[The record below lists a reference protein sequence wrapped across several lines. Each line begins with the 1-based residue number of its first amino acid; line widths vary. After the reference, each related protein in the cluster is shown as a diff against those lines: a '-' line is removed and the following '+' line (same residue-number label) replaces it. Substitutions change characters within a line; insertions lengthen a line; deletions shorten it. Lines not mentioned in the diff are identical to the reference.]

1 MLEVIRAHSKGW
13 MAKLILTLITVPFA
27 LFGIDAYLKD
37 AGAGASVAKVDGAT
51 ISVQEYR
58 NAMQSLRDRL
68 QKENPK
74 DVGALDSPEV
84 KQSVLDRLI
93 NTRLL
98 NAEVVHSN
106 FKVTNEQLA
115 QFITSLPEFQQGGKF
130 SQEIYDK
137 LLSQNQMTPSQF
149 ENKMRGELLLQQV
162 RDGIPGLAFTS
173 SAVENAVL
181 NVEHQQREVSVA
193 EIKTADFI
201 SQVKVDQSEVQAYYD
216 KHKDKFKVPEQVKL
230 EFVMMSANTLI
241 PKMQTT
247 EDEAKKFYNENAAKF
262 QGNEQRHAS
271 HILIGV
277 SAAASPEAKAEAK
290 KKAEQVLAEVKKS
303 PAKFA
308 ELAKKY
314 SQDPGSAEKGGDL
327 GTFARGS
334 MVKPFEEA
342 VFSMKPGDISGLV
355 QSDFGY
361 HIIKLTEIVGQ
372 GQGFDALKPQ
382 IRAELM
388 YQKALAKFSEQ
399 AETFS
404 AMVYEQSTSLQPA
417 ADAYGIP
424 VQKTEWLSYADGAKF
439 FKSDKLMTLVF
450 TNEVLK
456 DKRNTEAVEVSN
468 NTLVS
473 ARVVDYKPSAPRSFD
488 EVKGG
493 IEDLLKIEKATKLA
507 IDKGTSSLAEL
518 KDGKAAGGLDW
529 IAPVTVDR
537 KNAQGL
543 TDLTMSNVFKI
554 DTTKLPAYAGIADSK
569 KGYLLIKVT
578 AVQNKLAD
586 DEAKKAALLDL
597 RTAIASEYSSA
608 YIGALKA
615 NKKILVNTRLMM
627 SDGAQAQ
634 YLEVT

>member
-13 MAKLILTLITVPFA
+13 LAKLILTLITVPFA

-51 ISVQEYR
+51 ISIQEYR

-74 DVGALDSPEV
+74 DIDALESPEV

-98 NAEVVHSN
+98 NAEVDNNN

-130 SQEIYDK
+130 SQEVYDK

-149 ENKMRGELLLQQV
+149 EKKMRGELLLQQL
-162 RDGIPGLAFTS
+162 RDGVPGLAFTS
-173 SAVENAVL
+173 KAVEDAVL

-201 SQVKVDQSEVQAYYD
+201 SQVNVDPSEVQAYYE

-230 EFVMMSANTLI
+230 EFVMLSANTLI

-247 EDEAKKFYNENAAKF
+247 DEEAKKFYDENASKF
-262 QGNEQRHAS
+262 QGSEQRHAS
-271 HILIGV
+271 HILIGD
-277 SAAASPEAKAEAK
+277 SASASPEAKAEAK
-290 KKAEQVLAEVKKS
+290 KKAEQVLAEVKKN

-327 GTFARGS
+327 GTFGRGS
-334 MVKPFEEA
+334 MVKPFEDA
-342 VFSMKPGDISGLV
+342 AFSMKPGEVSGLV

-372 GQGFDALKPQ
+372 GQGFETLKPQ

-388 YQKALAKFSEQ
+388 YQKALVKFSEQ
-399 AETFS
+399 AEAFS
-404 AMVYEQSTSLQPA
+404 ATVYEQSTSLKPV
-417 ADAYGIP
+417 ADAYNIP

-468 NTLVS
+468 NTLAS
-473 ARVVDYKPSAPRSFD
+473 ARVVEYKASAPRSFD

-493 IEDLLKIEKATKLA
+493 IADLLKIEKATKLA
-507 IDKGTSSLAEL
+507 IDKGAASLASL
-518 KDGKAAGGLDW
+518 KSSKEVAGLDW
-529 IAPVTVDR
+529 ITPVVVDR

-543 TDLTMSNVFKI
+543 TDLTMSNVFKV
-554 DTTKLPAYAGIADSK
+554 DTNKLPAYAGIADSQ

-586 DEAKKAALLDL
+586 EESRKTALLDL
-597 RTAIASEYSSA
+597 RTAMASEFSSA
-608 YIGALKA
+608 YIGTLKS
-615 NKKILVNTRLMM
+615 NKKIMVNSRLMM
-627 SDGAQAQ
+627 SDSVAQ
-634 YLEVT
+634 

>member
-74 DVGALDSPEV
+74 DIGALDSPEV

-130 SQEIYDK
+130 SQEVYDK

-149 ENKMRGELLLQQV
+149 ENKMRGELLLQQA
-162 RDGIPGLAFTS
+162 RDGIPGLAFTAP
-173 SAVENAVL
+173 AVENAIL

-201 SQVKVDQSEVQAYYD
+201 SQVKVDPSEIQAYYD

-277 SAAASPEAKAEAK
+277 SATATPEAKAEAK

-417 ADAYGIP
+417 ADAFGIP

-507 IDKGTSSLAEL
+507 IDKGASSLAAL
-518 KDGKAAGGLDW
+518 KDGKSAAGLDW

-554 DTTKLPAYAGIADSK
+554 DTTKLPAYAGVSDSK

-597 RTAIASEYSSA
+597 RTAMATEYSSA

-615 NKKILVNTRLMM
+615 NKKIFVNTRLMM
-627 SDGAQAQ
+627 SDSPQAQ
-634 YLEVT
+634 

>member
-13 MAKLILTLITVPFA
+13 VAKLILTLITVPFA

-51 ISVQEYR
+51 ISIQEYR

-74 DVGALDSPEV
+74 DIVALDSPEV

-98 NAEVVHSN
+98 NAEVVNSN

-130 SQEIYDK
+130 SQEVYDK

-149 ENKMRGELLLQQV
+149 EKKMRGELLLQQV
-162 RDGIPGLAFTS
+162 RDGVPGLAFTS
-173 SAVENAVL
+173 KAVEDAL
-181 NVEHQQREVSVA
+181 LSVEHQQREVTIA
-193 EIKTADFI
+193 EIKTADYI
-201 SQVKVDQSEVQAYYD
+201 SQVNVEPSEVQAYYD

-230 EFVMMSANTLI
+230 EFVMLSANTLI

-247 EDEAKKFYNENAAKF
+247 EDEAKKFYDENASKF

-277 SAAASPEAKAEAK
+277 SASSSPEAKAEAK
-290 KKAEQVLAEVKKS
+290 KKAEQVLAEVKKN
-303 PAKFA
+303 PTKFS

-334 MVKPFEEA
+334 MVKPFEDA
-342 VFSMKPGDISGLV
+342 AFSMKQGEISGLV

-372 GQGFDALKPQ
+372 GQGFEALKPQ

-399 AETFS
+399 AEAFS
-404 AMVYEQSTSLQPA
+404 ATVYEQSTSLQPV

-439 FKSDKLMTLVF
+439 FKNDKLMTLVF

-473 ARVVDYKPSAPRSFD
+473 ARVIDYKPSAPRSFE

-493 IEDLLKIEKATKLA
+493 IADLLKIEKATKLA
-507 IDKGTSSLAEL
+507 IDKGVASLASL
-518 KDGKAAGGLDW
+518 KSSKDVADLDW
-529 IAPVTVDR
+529 IAPVVVDR

-543 TDLTMSNVFKI
+543 TELTMANVFKV
-554 DTTKLPAYAGIADSK
+554 DTTKLPAYAGVADSK

-578 AVQNKLAD
+578 SVQNKLAD
-586 DEAKKAALLDL
+586 EEAKKSALLDL
-597 RTAIASEYSSA
+597 RTAIASEFSSS
-608 YIGALKA
+608 YIGTLKA
-615 NKKILVNTRLMM
+615 DKKIFVNTRLMM
-627 SDGAQAQ
+627 SDSASQ
-634 YLEVT
+634 

>member
-201 SQVKVDQSEVQAYYD
+201 SQVRVDQSEVQAYYD

-634 YLEVT
+634 

>member
-193 EIKTADFI
+193 EIKTSDFI

-615 NKKILVNTRLMM
+615 NKKILVNTRLMI

-634 YLEVT
+634 

>member
-13 MAKLILTLITVPFA
+13 LAKLILTLITVPFA

-51 ISVQEYR
+51 ISIQEYR

-74 DVGALDSPEV
+74 DIGALESPEV

-98 NAEVVHSN
+98 NAEVDNNN

-130 SQEIYDK
+130 SQEVYDK

-149 ENKMRGELLLQQV
+149 EKKMRGELLLQQV
-162 RDGIPGLAFTS
+162 RDGVPGLAFTS
-173 SAVENAVL
+173 KAVEDAVL

-201 SQVKVDQSEVQAYYD
+201 SQVNVDPSEVQAYYE

-230 EFVMMSANTLI
+230 EFVMLSANTLI

-247 EDEAKKFYNENAAKF
+247 DEEAKKFYDENASKF
-262 QGNEQRHAS
+262 QGSEQRHAS
-271 HILIGV
+271 HILIGA
-277 SAAASPEAKAEAK
+277 SASASPEAKVEAK
-290 KKAEQVLAEVKKS
+290 KKAEQVLAEVKKN

-327 GTFARGS
+327 GTFGRGS
-334 MVKPFEEA
+334 MVKPFEDA
-342 VFSMKPGDISGLV
+342 AFSMKPGEVSGLV

-372 GQGFDALKPQ
+372 GQGFETLKPQ

-388 YQKALAKFSEQ
+388 YQKALVKFSEQ
-399 AETFS
+399 AEAFS
-404 AMVYEQSTSLQPA
+404 ATVYEQSTSLKPV
-417 ADAYGIP
+417 ADAYNIP

-473 ARVVDYKPSAPRSFD
+473 ARVVEYKASAPRSFD

-493 IEDLLKIEKATKLA
+493 IADLLKIEKATKLA
-507 IDKGTSSLAEL
+507 IDKGAASLASL
-518 KDGKAAGGLDW
+518 KSSKEVAGLDW
-529 IAPVTVDR
+529 ITPVVVDR

-543 TDLTMSNVFKI
+543 TDLTMSNVFKV
-554 DTTKLPAYAGIADSK
+554 DTNKLPAYAGIADSQ

-578 AVQNKLAD
+578 AIQNKLAD
-586 DEAKKAALLDL
+586 EESRKTALLDL
-597 RTAIASEYSSA
+597 RTAMASEFSSA
-608 YIGALKA
+608 YIGTLKS
-615 NKKILVNTRLMM
+615 NKKIMVNSRLMM
-627 SDGAQAQ
+627 SDSAAQ
-634 YLEVT
+634 

>member
-1 MLEVIRAHSKGW
+1 MLEVIRTHSKGW
-13 MAKLILTLITVPFA
+13 VAKFILVLITVPFA

-37 AGAGASVAKVDGAT
+37 AGTGASIAKVDGAS

-74 DVGALDSPEV
+74 DVAALDAPEV
-84 KQSVLDRLI
+84 KQSILDRLI

-98 NAEVVHSN
+98 SAEVANSN

-115 QFITSLPEFQQGGKF
+115 LFITSLPEFQQGGKF
-130 SQEIYDK
+130 SQEVYDK

-149 ENKMRGELLLQQV
+149 ENKMRSELLLQQV
-162 RDGIPGLAFTS
+162 RDGIPSLAFTAP
-173 SAVENAVL
+173 AVENAVL
-181 NVEHQQREVSVA
+181 NIEHQQREVSVA
-193 EIKTADFI
+193 EIKTSDFI
-201 SQVKVDQSEVQAYYD
+201 SQVKVEPAEVRAYYD

-230 EFVMMSANTLI
+230 EFVMLSANTLI
-241 PKMQTT
+241 TKMQAT
-247 EDEAKKFYNENAAKF
+247 EDEAKKFYDENASKF
-262 QGNEQRHAS
+262 QGDEQRHAS

-277 SAAASPEAKAEAK
+277 SATASADAKAEAK
-290 KKAEQVLAEVKKS
+290 KKAEQVLAEVKKN

-308 ELAKKY
+308 ALAKKY

-327 GTFARGS
+327 GTFGRGA

-342 VFSMKPGDISGLV
+342 VFAMKTGDVSGLV

-361 HIIKLTEIVGQ
+361 HIIKLNEIAGQ
-372 GQGFDALKPQ
+372 SQGFEAMKAQ

-388 YQKALAKFSEQ
+388 YQKAIAKFSEQ
-399 AETFS
+399 AEAFS
-404 AMVYEQSTSLQPA
+404 ALVYEQSTSLQPA
-417 ADAYGIP
+417 ADAYGVP
-424 VQKTEWLSYADGAKF
+424 VQKSEWLSYADGAKF

-473 ARVVDYKPSAPRSFD
+473 ARVVEYKPSAPRSFD
-488 EVKGG
+488 EIKGG
-493 IEDLLKIEKATKLA
+493 IEDLLKIEKASKLA
-507 IDKGTSSLAEL
+507 IDKGALSLASL
-518 KDGKAAGGLDW
+518 KQGKDVADLDW
-529 IAPVTVDR
+529 ILPVTVDR

-543 TDLTMSNVFKI
+543 TDSTMSNVFKI
-554 DTTKLPAYAGIADSK
+554 DATKLPAYAGVSDSK
-569 KGYLLIKVT
+569 KGYLIIKVS
-578 AVQNKLAD
+578 AVQNKLAED
-586 DEAKKAALLDL
+586 DAKKAALLDL
-597 RTAIASEYSSA
+597 RTAMASEYASA

-615 NKKILVNTRLMM
+615 NKKIFVNTRLMM
-627 SDGAQAQ
+627 SDSAQGQ
-634 YLEVT
+634 

>member
-13 MAKLILTLITVPFA
+13 LAKLILTLITVPFA

-51 ISVQEYR
+51 ISIQEYR

-74 DVGALDSPEV
+74 DIDALESPEV

-98 NAEVVHSN
+98 NAEVDNNN

-130 SQEIYDK
+130 SQEVYDK

-149 ENKMRGELLLQQV
+149 EKKMRGELLLQQV
-162 RDGIPGLAFTS
+162 RDGVPGLAFTS
-173 SAVENAVL
+173 KAVEDAVL

-201 SQVKVDQSEVQAYYD
+201 SQVNVDPSEVQTYYE

-230 EFVMMSANTLI
+230 EFVMLSANTLI

-247 EDEAKKFYNENAAKF
+247 DEEAKKFYDENASKF
-262 QGNEQRHAS
+262 QGSEQRHAS
-271 HILIGV
+271 HILIGD
-277 SAAASPEAKAEAK
+277 SASASPEAKAEAK
-290 KKAEQVLAEVKKS
+290 KKAEQVLAEVKKN

-327 GTFARGS
+327 GTFGRGS
-334 MVKPFEEA
+334 MVKPFEDA
-342 VFSMKPGDISGLV
+342 AFSMKPGEVSGLV

-372 GQGFDALKPQ
+372 GQGFETLKPQ

-388 YQKALAKFSEQ
+388 YQKALVKFSEQ
-399 AETFS
+399 AEAFS
-404 AMVYEQSTSLQPA
+404 ATVYEQSTSLKPV
-417 ADAYGIP
+417 ADAYNIP

-473 ARVVDYKPSAPRSFD
+473 ARVVEYKASAPRSFD

-493 IEDLLKIEKATKLA
+493 IADLLKIEKATKLA
-507 IDKGTSSLAEL
+507 IDKGAASLASL
-518 KDGKAAGGLDW
+518 KSSKEVAGLDW
-529 IAPVTVDR
+529 ITPVVVDR

-543 TDLTMSNVFKI
+543 TDLTMSNVFKV
-554 DTTKLPAYAGIADSK
+554 DTNKLPAYAGIADSQ

-586 DEAKKAALLDL
+586 EESRKTALLDL
-597 RTAIASEYSSA
+597 RTAMASEFSSA
-608 YIGALKA
+608 YIGTLKS
-615 NKKILVNTRLMM
+615 NKKIMVNSRLMM
-627 SDGAQAQ
+627 SDSVAQ
-634 YLEVT
+634 

>member
-1 MLEVIRAHSKGW
+1 MLEAIRAHSKGW
-13 MAKLILTLITVPFA
+13 LAKLILTLITIPFA

-51 ISVQEYR
+51 ISIQEYR

-130 SQEIYDK
+130 SQEVYDK

-149 ENKMRGELLLQQV
+149 ENKMRGELLLQQA
-162 RDGIPGLAFTS
+162 RDGVPGLAF
-173 SAVENAVL
+173 SAPALENAVL
-181 NVEHQQREVSVA
+181 DVEHQQREVTIA

-201 SQVKVDQSEVQAYYD
+201 SQVKVDPSEVKAYYD

-230 EFVMMSANTLI
+230 EFVMLSANTLI

-247 EDEAKKFYNENAAKF
+247 EEEAKKFYDENAAKF

-277 SAAASPEAKAEAK
+277 AATASPEAKAEAK
-290 KKAEQVLAEVKKS
+290 KKAEQVLAEVKKN

-327 GTFARGS
+327 GTFARGA

-342 VFSMKPGDISGLV
+342 VFSMRPGEVSGLV

-361 HIIKLTEIVGQ
+361 HIIKLNEVVGQ
-372 GQGFDALKPQ
+372 AQGFDALKSQ

-399 AETFS
+399 AEAFS
-404 AMVYEQSTSLQPA
+404 AMVYEQSNSLQPA
-417 ADAYGIP
+417 ADAYGVP

-439 FKSDKLMTLVF
+439 FKNDKLMTLVF

-456 DKRNTEAVEVSN
+456 DKRNTEAVEVAN

-507 IDKGTSSLAEL
+507 IDKGTSSLASL
-518 KDGKAAGGLDW
+518 KAGNAATGLDW
-529 IAPVTVDR
+529 ISPVVVDR

-554 DTTKLPAYAGIADSK
+554 DTAKLPAYAGVADSQ

-578 AVQNKLAD
+578 AVNSKLAD
-586 DEAKKAALLDL
+586 DEAKKTALLDL
-597 RTAIASEYSSA
+597 RTAMASEYSSA
-608 YIGALKA
+608 YIASLKA
-615 NKKILVNTRLMM
+615 NKKIFVNTRLMM
-627 SDGAQAQ
+627 SDSAQGQ
-634 YLEVT
+634 

>member
-1 MLEVIRAHSKGW
+1 MLEAIRAHSKGW
-13 MAKLILTLITVPFA
+13 VAKLILTLITVPFA

-74 DVGALDSPEV
+74 DIGALDSPEV

-98 NAEVVHSN
+98 SAEVAHSN

-130 SQEIYDK
+130 SQEVYDK

-162 RDGIPGLAFTS
+162 RDGVPGLAFTAP
-173 SAVENAVL
+173 AVEDAVL
-181 NVEHQQREVSVA
+181 KVEHQQREVTIA
-193 EIKTADFI
+193 EIKSADFI
-201 SQVKVDQSEVQAYYD
+201 SQVKVDPSEVQAYYD
-216 KHKDKFKVPEQVKL
+216 KHKDKFKIPEQVKL

-247 EDEAKKFYNENAAKF
+247 EEEAKKFYDENASKF

-277 SAAASPEAKAEAK
+277 AATASPEAKAEAK
-290 KKAEQVLAEVKKS
+290 KKAEQVLAEVKKN

-327 GTFARGS
+327 GTFARGA
-334 MVKPFEEA
+334 MVKPFEDA
-342 VFSMKPGDISGLV
+342 AFSMKAGEISGLV

-361 HIIKLTEIVGQ
+361 HIIKLNEIVGQ

-399 AETFS
+399 AEAFS
-404 AMVYEQSTSLQPA
+404 ATVYEQSTSLQPA

-450 TNEVLK
+450 TDEVLK

-507 IDKGTSSLAEL
+507 IDKGTSSLASL
-518 KDGKAAGGLDW
+518 KAGKEAAGLDW
-529 IAPVTVDR
+529 IAPVVVDR

-543 TDLTMSNVFKI
+543 TELTMSNVFKI
-554 DTTKLPAYAGIADSK
+554 DTKNLPAYAGVSDSK

-578 AVQNKLAD
+578 GVQNKLAD
-586 DEAKKAALLDL
+586 DEAKKTALLDL
-597 RTAIASEYSSA
+597 RTAVASEYSSA
-608 YIGALKA
+608 YIASLKA
-615 NKKILVNTRLMM
+615 NKKIFVNTRLMM
-627 SDGAQAQ
+627 SDSAQGQ
-634 YLEVT
+634 

>member
-13 MAKLILTLITVPFA
+13 LAKLILTLITVPFA

-51 ISVQEYR
+51 ISIQEYR

-74 DVGALDSPEV
+74 DIGALESPEV

-98 NAEVVHSN
+98 NAEVDNNN

-130 SQEIYDK
+130 SQEVYDK

-149 ENKMRGELLLQQV
+149 EKKMRGELLLQQV
-162 RDGIPGLAFTS
+162 RDGVPGLAFTS
-173 SAVENAVL
+173 KAVEDAVL

-201 SQVKVDQSEVQAYYD
+201 SQVNVDPSEVQAYYE

-230 EFVMMSANTLI
+230 EFVMLSANTLI

-247 EDEAKKFYNENAAKF
+247 DEEAKKFYDENASKF
-262 QGNEQRHAS
+262 QGSEQRHAS
-271 HILIGV
+271 HILIGA
-277 SAAASPEAKAEAK
+277 SASASPEAKAEAK
-290 KKAEQVLAEVKKS
+290 KKAEQVLAEVKKN

-314 SQDPGSAEKGGDL
+314 SQDPGSSEKGGDL
-327 GTFARGS
+327 GTFGRGS
-334 MVKPFEEA
+334 MVKPFEDA
-342 VFSMKPGDISGLV
+342 AFSMKPGEVSGLV

-372 GQGFDALKPQ
+372 GQGFETLKPQ

-388 YQKALAKFSEQ
+388 YQKALVKFSEQ
-399 AETFS
+399 AEAFS
-404 AMVYEQSTSLQPA
+404 ATVYEQSTSLKPV
-417 ADAYGIP
+417 ADAYNIP

-473 ARVVDYKPSAPRSFD
+473 ARVVEYKASAPRSFD

-493 IEDLLKIEKATKLA
+493 TADLLKIEKATKLA
-507 IDKGTSSLAEL
+507 IDKGAASLASL
-518 KDGKAAGGLDW
+518 KSSKEVAGLDW
-529 IAPVTVDR
+529 ITPVVVDR

-543 TDLTMSNVFKI
+543 TDLTMSNVFKV
-554 DTTKLPAYAGIADSK
+554 DTNKLPAYAGIADSQ

-586 DEAKKAALLDL
+586 EESRKTALLDL
-597 RTAIASEYSSA
+597 RTAMASEFSSA
-608 YIGALKA
+608 YIGTLKS
-615 NKKILVNTRLMM
+615 NKKIMVNSRLMM
-627 SDGAQAQ
+627 SDSAAQ
-634 YLEVT
+634 

>member
-13 MAKLILTLITVPFA
+13 LAKLILTLITVPFA

-51 ISVQEYR
+51 ISIQEYR

-74 DVGALDSPEV
+74 DIGALDSPEV

-98 NAEVVHSN
+98 NAEVDNNN

-130 SQEIYDK
+130 SQEVYDK

-149 ENKMRGELLLQQV
+149 EKKMRGELLLQQV
-162 RDGIPGLAFTS
+162 RDGFPGLAFTS
-173 SAVENAVL
+173 KAVEDAVL

-201 SQVKVDQSEVQAYYD
+201 SQVNVDPSEVQAYYE

-230 EFVMMSANTLI
+230 EFVMLSANTLI

-247 EDEAKKFYNENAAKF
+247 DEEAKKFYDENASKF
-262 QGNEQRHAS
+262 QGSEQRHAS
-271 HILIGV
+271 HILIGA
-277 SAAASPEAKAEAK
+277 SANASPEAKAEAK
-290 KKAEQVLAEVKKS
+290 KKAEQVLAEVKKN

-327 GTFARGS
+327 GTFGRGS
-334 MVKPFEEA
+334 MVKPFEDA
-342 VFSMKPGDISGLV
+342 AFSMKLGEVSGLV

-372 GQGFDALKPQ
+372 GQGFETLKPQ

-388 YQKALAKFSEQ
+388 YQKALVKFSEQ
-399 AETFS
+399 AEAFS
-404 AMVYEQSTSLQPA
+404 ATVYEQSTSLKPV
-417 ADAYGIP
+417 ADAYNIP

-473 ARVVDYKPSAPRSFD
+473 ARVVEYKASAPRSFD

-493 IEDLLKIEKATKLA
+493 IADLLKIEKATKLA
-507 IDKGTSSLAEL
+507 IDKGAASLASL
-518 KDGKAAGGLDW
+518 KSSKEVAGLDW
-529 IAPVTVDR
+529 ITPVVVDR

-543 TDLTMSNVFKI
+543 TDLTMSNVFKV
-554 DTTKLPAYAGIADSK
+554 DTNKLPAYAGIADSQ

-578 AVQNKLAD
+578 AIQNKLAD
-586 DEAKKAALLDL
+586 EESRKTALLDL
-597 RTAIASEYSSA
+597 RTAMASEFSSA
-608 YIGALKA
+608 YVGTLKS
-615 NKKILVNTRLMM
+615 NKKIMVNSRLMM
-627 SDGAQAQ
+627 SDSAAQ
-634 YLEVT
+634 

>member
-1 MLEVIRAHSKGW
+1 MLEIIREHSTGW
-13 MAKLILTLITVPFA
+13 MAKLILVLITVPFA
-27 LFGIDAYLKD
+27 LFGIDSYLKN
-37 AGAGASVAKVDGAT
+37 AGSGASVAKVDGAT

-68 QKENPK
+68 QKENSK
-74 DVGALDSPEV
+74 DLGALDSPEV

-98 NAEVVHSN
+98 NAEVVKSR
-106 FKVTNEQLA
+106 FVVTNEQLA

-130 SQEIYDK
+130 SQEVYDK
-137 LLSQNQMTPSQF
+137 LLTQNQMTPTQF
-149 ENKMRGELLLQQV
+149 ENKMRGELLLQQA
-162 RDGIPGLAFTS
+162 RDGLPGLAFTS
-173 SAVENAVL
+173 PVIEDSTL
-181 NVEHQQREVSVA
+181 KVEHQQREVTVA
-193 EIKTADFI
+193 EIKAADFI
-201 SQVKVDQSEVQAYYD
+201 SQVKVDPSEVKAYYD

-247 EDEAKKFYNENAAKF
+247 EEEAKKFYDENASKF
-262 QGNEQRHAS
+262 QNNEQRHAS
-271 HILIGV
+271 HILISV
-277 SAAASPEAKAEAK
+277 SATASPEVKAEAK

-327 GTFARGS
+327 GSFGRGA

-342 VFSMKPGDISGLV
+342 VFSMKPGDVSNLV

-361 HIIKLTEIVGQ
+361 HIIKLIDVAGQ
-372 GQGFDALKPQ
+372 GQDFETLKPQ

-399 AETFS
+399 AEAFS
-404 AMVYEQSTSLQPA
+404 ATVYEQSNSLQPA
-417 ADAYGIP
+417 ADAYGLA
-424 VQKTEWLSYADGAKF
+424 VQKTEWLSFADGAKF
-439 FKSDKLMTLVF
+439 FKNDKLMNLVF

-473 ARVVDYKPSAPRSFD
+473 ARVVDYKPTAPRSFD

-493 IEDLLKIEKATKLA
+493 IEDLLKIEKATQLA
-507 IDKGTSSLAEL
+507 ITKGTTSLATL
-518 KDGKAAGGLDW
+518 KEGKDASGLDW
-529 IAPVTVDR
+529 IAPVVVDR

-543 TDLTMSNVFKI
+543 TELTMSNVFKI
-554 DTTKLPAYAGIADSK
+554 DTAKLPAYAGISDSK

-586 DEAKKAALLDL
+586 ENAKKAALLDL
-597 RTAIASEYSSA
+597 RTAMASEYSSA

-615 NKKILVNTRLMM
+615 DKKIFVNTRLMM
-627 SDGAQAQ
+627 SDSAQAQ
-634 YLEVT
+634 

>member
-1 MLEVIRAHSKGW
+1 MLEVIRTHSKGW
-13 MAKLILTLITVPFA
+13 VAKFILILITVPFA

-37 AGAGASVAKVDGAT
+37 AGTGASVAKVDGAT

-68 QKENPK
+68 QKENPE
-74 DVGALDSPEV
+74 DVAALDSQEV

-98 NAEVVHSN
+98 SAEVAHSN

-115 QFITSLPEFQQGGKF
+115 LFITSLPEFQQGGKF
-130 SQEIYDK
+130 SQEVYDK
-137 LLSQNQMTPSQF
+137 LLIQNQMTPSQF
-149 ENKMRGELLLQQV
+149 ENKMRSELLLQQV
-162 RDGIPGLAFTS
+162 RDGIPGLAFTTP
-173 SAVENAVL
+173 AVENAVL
-181 NVEHQQREVSVA
+181 NIEHQQREVSVA
-193 EIKTADFI
+193 EIKTSDFI
-201 SQVKVDQSEVQAYYD
+201 SQVKVEPSEVRAYYE

-230 EFVMMSANTLI
+230 EFVMLSANTLI
-241 PKMQTT
+241 TKMQAT
-247 EDEAKKFYNENAAKF
+247 EEEAKKFYDENAAKF

-277 SAAASPEAKAEAK
+277 SATASADAKAEAK
-290 KKAEQVLAEVKKS
+290 KKAEQVLAEVKKN

-327 GTFARGS
+327 GTFGRGA

-342 VFSMKPGDISGLV
+342 VYAMKAGDVSGLV

-361 HIIKLTEIVGQ
+361 HIIKLNEISGQ
-372 GQGFDALKPQ
+372 SQGFDAMKAQ

-388 YQKALAKFSEQ
+388 YQKAIAKFSEQ
-399 AETFS
+399 AEAFS
-404 AMVYEQSTSLQPA
+404 ALVYEQSTSLQPA
-417 ADAYGIP
+417 ADAYGVP
-424 VQKTEWLSYADGAKF
+424 VQKSEWLSYADGAKF

-456 DKRNTEAVEVSN
+456 DKRNTEAVEISN

-473 ARVVDYKPSAPRSFD
+473 ARVVEYKPSAPRSFD
-488 EVKGG
+488 EIKGG
-493 IEDLLKIEKATKLA
+493 IEDLLKIEKASKLA
-507 IDKGTSSLAEL
+507 IDKGALSLASL
-518 KDGKAAGGLDW
+518 KEGKDAAELDW
-529 IAPVTVDR
+529 ILPVTVDR

-554 DTTKLPAYAGIADSK
+554 DATKLPAYAGVADSK
-569 KGYLLIKVT
+569 KGYLIIKVS

-586 DEAKKAALLDL
+586 DDAKKAALLAL
-597 RTAIASEYSSA
+597 RTAMASEYASA

-615 NKKILVNTRLMM
+615 NKKIFVNTRLMM
-627 SDGAQAQ
+627 SDSAQGQ
-634 YLEVT
+634 

>member
-1 MLEVIRAHSKGW
+1 MLEVIRTHSKGW
-13 MAKLILTLITVPFA
+13 VAKFILVLITVPFA

-37 AGAGASVAKVDGAT
+37 AGTGASVAKVDGAT

-74 DVGALDSPEV
+74 DVAALDSPEV

-98 NAEVVHSN
+98 NAEVAHSN

-115 QFITSLPEFQQGGKF
+115 LFITSLPEFQQGGKF
-130 SQEIYDK
+130 SQEVYDK

-149 ENKMRGELLLQQV
+149 ENKMRNELLLQQL
-162 RDGIPGLAFTS
+162 RDGVPGLAFT
-173 SAVENAVL
+173 APGVENAVL
-181 NVEHQQREVSVA
+181 NIAHQQREVSVA
-193 EIKTADFI
+193 EIKTSDFI
-201 SQVKVDQSEVQAYYD
+201 SQVKVEPAEVRAYYD

-230 EFVMMSANTLI
+230 EFVMLSANTLI
-241 PKMQTT
+241 TKMQAT
-247 EDEAKKFYNENAAKF
+247 EEEAKKFYDENAAKF
-262 QGNEQRHAS
+262 QGDEQRHAS

-277 SAAASPEAKAEAK
+277 AATASADAKAEAK
-290 KKAEQVLAEVKKS
+290 KKAEQVLAEVKKN

-327 GTFARGS
+327 GTFGRGA

-342 VFSMKPGDISGLV
+342 VFSMKTGGVSGLV

-361 HIIKLTEIVGQ
+361 HIIKLNEIAGQ
-372 GQGFDALKPQ
+372 SQGFDTMKAQ

-388 YQKALAKFSEQ
+388 YQKAIAKFSEQ
-399 AETFS
+399 AEAFS
-404 AMVYEQSTSLQPA
+404 ALVYEQSTSLQPA
-417 ADAYGIP
+417 ADAYGVT
-424 VQKTEWLSYADGAKF
+424 VQKSGWLSYADGAKF

-473 ARVVDYKPSAPRSFD
+473 ARVVEYKPSAPRSFD
-488 EVKGG
+488 EIKGG
-493 IEDLLKIEKATKLA
+493 IEDLLKIEKASKLA
-507 IDKGTSSLAEL
+507 IDKGALFLASLKEG
-518 KDGKAAGGLDW
+518 KDAAGLDW
-529 IAPVTVDR
+529 ILPVTVDR

-543 TDLTMSNVFKI
+543 SDLTMSNVFKI
-554 DTTKLPAYAGIADSK
+554 NATKLPAYAGVSDSK
-569 KGYLLIKVT
+569 KGYLILKLS

-597 RTAIASEYSSA
+597 RTAMASEYASA
-608 YIGALKA
+608 YIGSLKS
-615 NKKILVNTRLMM
+615 NKKIFVNTGLMM
-627 SDGAQAQ
+627 SDSTQGQ
-634 YLEVT
+634 

>member
-13 MAKLILTLITVPFA
+13 LAKLILTLITVPFA

-51 ISVQEYR
+51 ISIQEYR

-74 DVGALDSPEV
+74 DIDALESPEV

-98 NAEVVHSN
+98 NAEVDNNN

-130 SQEIYDK
+130 SQEVYDK

-149 ENKMRGELLLQQV
+149 EKKMRGELLLQQL
-162 RDGIPGLAFTS
+162 RDGVPGLAFTS
-173 SAVENAVL
+173 KAVEDAVL

-201 SQVKVDQSEVQAYYD
+201 SQVNVDPSEVQAYYE

-230 EFVMMSANTLI
+230 EFVMLSANTLI

-247 EDEAKKFYNENAAKF
+247 DEEAKKFYDENASKF
-262 QGNEQRHAS
+262 QGSEQRHAS
-271 HILIGV
+271 HILIGD
-277 SAAASPEAKAEAK
+277 SASASPEAKAEAK
-290 KKAEQVLAEVKKS
+290 KKAEQVLAEVKKN

-327 GTFARGS
+327 GTFGRGS
-334 MVKPFEEA
+334 MVKPFEDA
-342 VFSMKPGDISGLV
+342 AFSMKPGEVSGLV

-372 GQGFDALKPQ
+372 GQGFETLKPQ

-388 YQKALAKFSEQ
+388 YQKALVKFSEQ
-399 AETFS
+399 AEAFS
-404 AMVYEQSTSLQPA
+404 ATVYEQSTSLKPV
-417 ADAYGIP
+417 ADAYNIP

-473 ARVVDYKPSAPRSFD
+473 ARVVEYKASAPRSFD

-493 IEDLLKIEKATKLA
+493 IADLLKIEKATKLA
-507 IDKGTSSLAEL
+507 IDKGAASLASLNSSKEV
-518 KDGKAAGGLDW
+518 AGLDW
-529 IAPVTVDR
+529 ITPVVVDR

-543 TDLTMSNVFKI
+543 TDLTMSNVFKV
-554 DTTKLPAYAGIADSK
+554 DTKKLPAYAGITDSQ

-586 DEAKKAALLDL
+586 EESRKTALLDL
-597 RTAIASEYSSA
+597 RTAMASEFSSA
-608 YIGALKA
+608 YIGTLKS
-615 NKKILVNTRLMM
+615 NKKIMVNSRLMM
-627 SDGAQAQ
+627 SDSVAQ
-634 YLEVT
+634 

>member
-1 MLEVIRAHSKGW
+1 MLEAIRAHSKGW
-13 MAKLILTLITVPFA
+13 VAKLILTLITVPFA

-98 NAEVVHSN
+98 NAEVAHSN

-130 SQEIYDK
+130 SQEVYDK

-149 ENKMRGELLLQQV
+149 ESKMRGELLLQQV
-162 RDGIPGLAFTS
+162 RDGVPALAFVAP
-173 SAVENAVL
+173 AVEDAVL
-181 NVEHQQREVSVA
+181 KVEHQQREVTIA
-193 EIKTADFI
+193 EIKSADFI
-201 SQVKVDQSEVQAYYD
+201 SQVKVDPTEVQAYYN

-241 PKMQTT
+241 PKMTAT
-247 EDEAKKFYNENAAKF
+247 EEEAKKFYDENASKF
-262 QGNEQRHAS
+262 QGDEQRHAS

-277 SAAASPEAKAEAK
+277 AATASPDVKAEAK
-290 KKAEQVLAEVKKS
+290 KKAEQVLAEVKKN

-308 ELAKKY
+308 QLAKKY

-327 GTFARGS
+327 GTFARGA
-334 MVKPFEEA
+334 MVKPFEDA
-342 VFSMKPGDISGLV
+342 AFSMKAGDVSGLV

-361 HIIKLTEIVGQ
+361 HIIKLNEIVGQ

-399 AETFS
+399 AEAFS
-404 AMVYEQSTSLQPA
+404 ATVYEQSNSLQPA
-417 ADAYGIP
+417 ADAYGLS
-424 VQKTEWLSYADGAKF
+424 VQKTEWLSFADGAKF
-439 FKSDKLMTLVF
+439 FKNDKLMTLVF
-450 TNEVLK
+450 TDEVLK

-468 NTLVS
+468 NTLAS

-507 IDKGTSSLAEL
+507 TDKGTSSLASL
-518 KDGKAAGGLDW
+518 KAGKEAADLDW
-529 IAPVTVDR
+529 IAPVVVDR

-554 DTTKLPAYAGIADSK
+554 DTKNLPAYAGISDSK

-578 AVQNKLAD
+578 GVQNKLAD
-586 DEAKKAALLDL
+586 EEAKKAALMDL
-597 RTAIASEYSSA
+597 RTAVASEYSSA
-608 YIGALKA
+608 YIGSLKA
-615 NKKILVNTRLMM
+615 NKKIFVNTRLMM
-627 SDGAQAQ
+627 SDSPQGQ
-634 YLEVT
+634 

>member
-1 MLEVIRAHSKGW
+1 MLESIRAHSKGW
-13 MAKLILTLITVPFA
+13 VAKLILTLITVPFA

-37 AGAGASVAKVDGAT
+37 AGAGASVAKVDGMK

-58 NAMQSLRDRL
+58 SAMQSLRDRL
-68 QKENPK
+68 QQENPK
-74 DVGALDSPEV
+74 DIGALDSPEV

-98 NAEVVHSN
+98 NAEAVRGN
-106 FKVTNEQLA
+106 FSVTNDQLA
-115 QFITSLPEFQQGGKF
+115 QFITTLPEFQQGGKF
-130 SQEIYDK
+130 SQEVYDK

-149 ENKMRGELLLQQV
+149 ENKMRGELLLQQI
-162 RDGIPGLAFTS
+162 RDGIPGLAFMTP
-173 SAVENAVL
+173 AVENAVL
-181 NVEHQQREVSVA
+181 NVEHQQREVTIA
-193 EIKTADFI
+193 EIKSADFI
-201 SQVKVDQSEVQAYYD
+201 SQVKVDPSEVQAYYN

-241 PKMQTT
+241 PKMQAT
-247 EDEAKKFYNENAAKF
+247 EEEAKKFYDENASKF

-277 SAAASPEAKAEAK
+277 SATASPEAKAEAK
-290 KKAEQVLAEVKKS
+290 KKAEQVLAEVKKN

-327 GTFARGS
+327 GTFGRGA
-334 MVKPFEEA
+334 MVKPFEDA
-342 VFSMKPGDISGLV
+342 AFSMKVGDISGLV

-361 HIIKLTEIVGQ
+361 HIIKLNEIVGQ

-399 AETFS
+399 AEGFS
-404 AMVYEQSTSLQPA
+404 TMVYEQSSSLQPA

-456 DKRNTEAVEVSN
+456 DKRNTEAIEVSN

-507 IDKGTSSLAEL
+507 IDKGTSSLAAL
-518 KDGKAAGGLDW
+518 KAGKDASGLDW
-529 IAPVTVDR
+529 IAPVVVDR

-554 DTTKLPAYAGIADSK
+554 DTKNLPAYAGVADSK

-578 AVQNKLAD
+578 AVQSKLAD

-597 RTAIASEYSSA
+597 RTAVASEYASA
-608 YIGALKA
+608 YIGSLKA
-615 NKKILVNTRLMM
+615 DKKIFVNTPLMM
-627 SDGAQAQ
+627 SDSAPGQ
-634 YLEVT
+634 

>member
-98 NAEVVHSN
+98 NAEVVYSN

-518 KDGKAAGGLDW
+518 KDAKAAGGLDW

-634 YLEVT
+634 

>member
-13 MAKLILTLITVPFA
+13 LAKLILTLITVPFA

-51 ISVQEYR
+51 ISIQEYR

-74 DVGALDSPEV
+74 DIGALDSPEV

-98 NAEVVHSN
+98 NAEVDNNN

-130 SQEIYDK
+130 SQEVYDK

-149 ENKMRGELLLQQV
+149 EKKMRGELLLQQV
-162 RDGIPGLAFTS
+162 RDGVPGLAFTS
-173 SAVENAVL
+173 KAVEDAVL

-201 SQVKVDQSEVQAYYD
+201 SQVNVDPSEVQAYYE

-230 EFVMMSANTLI
+230 EFVMLSANTLI

-247 EDEAKKFYNENAAKF
+247 DEEAKKFYDENASKF
-262 QGNEQRHAS
+262 QGSEQRHAS
-271 HILIGV
+271 HILIGD
-277 SAAASPEAKAEAK
+277 SASASPEAKAEAK
-290 KKAEQVLAEVKKS
+290 KKAEQVLAEVKKN

-327 GTFARGS
+327 GTFGRGS
-334 MVKPFEEA
+334 MVKPFEDA
-342 VFSMKPGDISGLV
+342 AFSMKPGEVSGLV

-372 GQGFDALKPQ
+372 GQGFETLKPQ

-388 YQKALAKFSEQ
+388 YQKALVKFSEQ
-399 AETFS
+399 AEAFS
-404 AMVYEQSTSLQPA
+404 ATVYEQSTSLKPV
-417 ADAYGIP
+417 ADAYNIP

-473 ARVVDYKPSAPRSFD
+473 ARVVEYKASAPRSFD

-493 IEDLLKIEKATKLA
+493 IADLLKIEKATKLA
-507 IDKGTSSLAEL
+507 IDKGAASLASL
-518 KDGKAAGGLDW
+518 KSSKEVAGLDW
-529 IAPVTVDR
+529 ITPVVVDR

-543 TDLTMSNVFKI
+543 TDLTMSNVFKV
-554 DTTKLPAYAGIADSK
+554 DTNKLPAYAGIADSQ

-586 DEAKKAALLDL
+586 EESRKTALLDL
-597 RTAIASEYSSA
+597 RTAMASEFSSA
-608 YIGALKA
+608 YIGTLKS
-615 NKKILVNTRLMM
+615 NKKIMVNSRLMM
-627 SDGAQAQ
+627 SDSVAQ
-634 YLEVT
+634 

>member
-1 MLEVIRAHSKGW
+1 MLELIRAHSKGW

-615 NKKILVNTRLMM
+615 NKKILVNTRLMI

-634 YLEVT
+634 